1 MKLFAKQ
8 SKTDAFAK
16 ELEAWFIGASA
27 RPRRGEERQWRI
39 EVGAEWT
46 ISTYGWRLVGAKSIV
61 VTSEDDGHQ
70 FGLPAPVDAETRASE
85 ALAAS
90 RISAV
95 SLDARTGDLAIAFD
109 NGFSLQVLTWSSGY
123 EMWQLYRDGEFY
135 GAVGNEGLR

>member
-8 SKTDAFAK
+8 SKIDAFAK
-16 ELEAWFIGASA
+16 ELEAWVVGASA

-46 ISTYGWRLVGAKSIV
+46 ISTYGWRLLGAKSIV

-70 FGLPAPVDAETRASE
+70 FGLPAQVDAEAEGSE
-85 ALAAS
+85 ALSAS

-95 SLDARTGDLAIAFD
+95 SLDGRTGDLAIGFD

-123 EMWQLYRDGEFY
+123 ETWQLYRNGELY
-135 GAVGNEGLR
+135 GAVGNAGLR